1 MNNENLKAY
10 YELQE
15 RLKQYEKED
24 REKKRLKA
32 KTLRLLRKKRKLERQ
47 LKATEKEYVD
57 LLYNDKVFS
66 YFERRR
72 FLEKH
77 NKEGD

>member
-32 KTLRLLRKKRKLERQ
+32 KTLRLLRKKRSLEKR

-77 NKEGD
+77 SKEGD

>member
-1 MNNENLKAY
+1 MNENLKAY

-47 LKATEKEYVD
+47 LKETENEYVD

-66 YFERRR
+66 YFERRH

-77 NKEGD
+77 DKEGD